1 MIDNLRELS
10 YKVNMKVY
18 GRGPLDLI
26 RRLEEQ
32 SSTIEGYKTLVEV
45 QRKEI
50 FELKKI
56 ASDNERNINLLHGY
70 RKVIEDLSSKL
81 SKKDS

>member
-1 MIDNLRELS
+1 
-10 YKVNMKVY
+10 MKVY
-18 GRGPLDLI
+18 GRGSLDLT

-32 SSTIEGYKTLVEV
+32 SNTIEGYKTLVEV
-45 QRKEI
+45 QKKEI

>member
-1 MIDNLRELS
+1 
-10 YKVNMKVY
+10 MKVY
-18 GRGPLDLI
+18 GRGPLDLT

-32 SSTIEGYKTLVEV
+32 AGTIEGYKTLVDV
-45 QRKEI
+45 QKKEI
-50 FELKKI
+50 FELRKI

>member
-1 MIDNLRELS
+1 
-10 YKVNMKVY
+10 MKVY
-18 GRGPLDLI
+18 GRGSLDLT

-32 SSTIEGYKTLVEV
+32 SSTIEGYKTLVDV
-45 QRKEI
+45 QKKEI
-50 FELKKI
+50 FELRKI